1 MFTFLII
8 LALLILAFFI
18 KYPHFINFL
27 QFGLP
32 KTDHYTA
39 FPYKTIKALRPQLLQ
54 TSSIYPITIKNQQTL
69 TQFKDYKTL
78 AFLVIKNQH
87 LLTEEYFNISFEEK
101 INSFSAS
108 KSILSILIG
117 IAIDQQAIKSLDQK
131 VAPFFPEL
139 VLSEQLTIRHLL
151 TMSSGLKWNEN
162 FLSPLSDVA
171 IAYYTNNLWKQV
183 KKTKSI
189 YPPGQRFSYKC
200 LNSILLGQIIER
212 ATNIPIY
219 QFAEKYLWTPI
230 GAEYNAFWTTD
241 KYNITKTFCCLY
253 ATARDFAKI
262 GLLLLNKGF
271 YNNKQIVSKFYIEQM
286 LTPATFLKDKNGDIV
301 DYYGLHIWFTKFK
314 GQIIPYIRA
323 MHGQYV
329 FILQKQNSIIV
340 RLGQKRSLKMID
352 HTPDDVF
359 IYLDAAWDIIHK
371 T

>member
-1 MFTFLII
+1 M
-8 LALLILAFFI
+8 
-18 KYPHFINFL
+18 
-27 QFGLP
+27 
-32 KTDHYTA
+32 
-39 FPYKTIKALRPQLLQ
+39 
-54 TSSIYPITIKNQQTL
+54 
-69 TQFKDYKTL
+69 
-78 AFLVIKNQH
+78 
-87 LLTEEYFNISFEEK
+87 
-101 INSFSAS
+101 
-108 KSILSILIG
+108 
-117 IAIDQQAIKSLDQK
+117 
-131 VAPFFPEL
+131 
-139 VLSEQLTIRHLL
+139 
-151 TMSSGLKWNEN
+151 
-162 FLSPLSDVA
+162 
-171 IAYYTNNLWKQV
+171 
-183 KKTKSI
+183 
-189 YPPGQRFSYKC
+189 
-200 LNSILLGQIIER
+200 
-212 ATNIPIY
+212 
-219 QFAEKYLWTPI
+219 
-230 GAEYNAFWTTD
+230 
-241 KYNITKTFCCLY
+241 Y